1 MGWQLGSHGHSHGG
15 GGGGGHVHG
24 HGHSENINVRAAF
37 IHVIGDMLQ
46 SIGVFCAALV
56 IYFYPTWKLA
66 DPICTFIFSV
76 VVLFTTITILKDT
89 LLVSS
94 IKILRFVTLI
104 NKNPHVAMQV
114 LMEGTPTY
122 LDYSEMQ
129 EIFLSIDGVRRVHNL
144 RIWGLSINKVALSA
158 HLAIGNICYKKLSFA
173 LSYAVCHFRS
183 FRRPGYDSEHCSD
196 SSSRQVQLV

>member
-1 MGWQLGSHGHSHGG
+1 MGWQLHGTHGHSHGG
-15 GGGGGHVHG
+15 GGGG

-89 LLVSS
+89 LLVCYL
-94 IKILRFVTLI
+94 ILNIILWETYI
-104 NKNPHVAMQV
+104 CQIQV

-122 LDYSEMQ
+122 LDYNEMQ
-129 EIFLSIDGVRRVHNL
+129 EIFLGIDGVRRVHNL

-158 HLAIGNICYKKLSFA
+158 HLAIGKL
-173 LSYAVCHFRS
+173 
-183 FRRPGYDSEHCSD
+183 
-196 SSSRQVQLV
+196 